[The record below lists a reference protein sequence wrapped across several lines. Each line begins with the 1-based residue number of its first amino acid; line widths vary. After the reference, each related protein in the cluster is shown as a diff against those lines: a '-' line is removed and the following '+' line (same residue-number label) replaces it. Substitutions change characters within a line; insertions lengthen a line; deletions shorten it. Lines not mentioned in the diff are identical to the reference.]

1 VGLRDKSRRINAIS
15 ALMMAV
21 TQGTKGAKSQI
32 SKYVENIGDIV
43 NGWRMTNFE
52 P

>member
-1 VGLRDKSRRINAIS
+1 
-15 ALMMAV
+15 MMAV

-43 NGWRMTNFE
+43 KGWSITNFE